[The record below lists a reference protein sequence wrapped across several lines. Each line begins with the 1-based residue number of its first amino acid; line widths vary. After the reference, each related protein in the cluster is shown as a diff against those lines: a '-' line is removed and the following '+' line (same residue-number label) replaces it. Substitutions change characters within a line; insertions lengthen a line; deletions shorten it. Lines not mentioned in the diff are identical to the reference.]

1 MCVSFLYKNKVYF
14 KQLVFNEKKSR
25 QKQSYKPYTEI
36 ISDKINSIVSETIG
50 NAPANDAVGID
61 PNEVY
66 TSPEQNLG
74 YRDATLLINH
84 LMATGELHG
93 KEDKLK
99 MLNDHLE
106 KASEFSKTVD
116 GYTDTFLTKDPPI
129 KKLCKIR
136 CKEFMG
142 DMKEACSCA
151 IF

>member
-36 ISDKINSIVSETIG
+36 ISDKINSIVSGTIG

-136 CKEFMG
+136 FQLNFT
-142 DMKEACSCA
+142 SQN
-151 IF
+151 F